1 MQAGN
6 VSSPGGDDTKL
17 RRDETVFRTGED
29 IRKPALDTNRP
40 SNEGPQRPMTG
51 TVMIKALSAVA
62 LGAFVAAGITVLL
75 GFAPKVEASVTAPL
89 GKSDRLEIQEVG
101 SDCSDDRIWPNP
113 CLREVGYEI
122 LKDQLV
128 TAERARQGRPG

>member
-1 MQAGN
+1 
-6 VSSPGGDDTKL
+6 
-17 RRDETVFRTGED
+17 
-29 IRKPALDTNRP
+29 
-40 SNEGPQRPMTG
+40 
-51 TVMIKALSAVA
+51 MIKALSAVA

-89 GKSDRLEIQEVG
+89 GKSDRLEEVG
-101 SDCSDDRIWPNP
+101 SNCSDDRIWPNP

-128 TAERARQGRPG
+128 TAERVRPAGG

>member
-1 MQAGN
+1 
-6 VSSPGGDDTKL
+6 
-17 RRDETVFRTGED
+17 
-29 IRKPALDTNRP
+29 
-40 SNEGPQRPMTG
+40 
-51 TVMIKALSAVA
+51 MIKALSAVA

-75 GFAPKVEASVTAPL
+75 GFAPQVEASVPAPQVEASVPAPQVEASVPAPL

>member
-1 MQAGN
+1 
-6 VSSPGGDDTKL
+6 
-17 RRDETVFRTGED
+17 
-29 IRKPALDTNRP
+29 
-40 SNEGPQRPMTG
+40 
-51 TVMIKALSAVA
+51 MIKVLSAVA
-62 LGAFVAAGITVLL
+62 LSAFVAASVTVLL
-75 GFAPKVEASVTAPL
+75 GFAPKVEASVTVPL

-122 LKDQLV
+122 LKDRLV

>member
-1 MQAGN
+1 
-6 VSSPGGDDTKL
+6 
-17 RRDETVFRTGED
+17 
-29 IRKPALDTNRP
+29 
-40 SNEGPQRPMTG
+40 
-51 TVMIKALSAVA
+51 MIKALSAVA

-101 SDCSDDRIWPNP
+101 ECSDDRIWPNP

-122 LKDQLV
+122 LKDRLV
-128 TAERARQGRPG
+128 TAERARQGKPG

>member
-1 MQAGN
+1 
-6 VSSPGGDDTKL
+6 
-17 RRDETVFRTGED
+17 
-29 IRKPALDTNRP
+29 
-40 SNEGPQRPMTG
+40 
-51 TVMIKALSAVA
+51 MIKALSAIAV
-62 LGAFVAAGITVLL
+62 GAFTAVAITVLL
-75 GFAPKVEASVTAPL
+75 GFAPTVEASVTAPL

>member
-1 MQAGN
+1 MKGRK
-6 VSSPGGDDTKL
+6 SP
-17 RRDETVFRTGED
+17 R
-29 IRKPALDTNRP
+29 
-40 SNEGPQRPMTG
+40 QG
-51 TVMIKALSAVA
+51 TVMIKALSAFA
-62 LGAFVAAGITVLL
+62 LSAFGAAGITVLL
-75 GFAPKVEASVTAPL
+75 GFVPKVEANITAAP

>member
-1 MQAGN
+1 
-6 VSSPGGDDTKL
+6 
-17 RRDETVFRTGED
+17 
-29 IRKPALDTNRP
+29 
-40 SNEGPQRPMTG
+40 
-51 TVMIKALSAVA
+51 MIKALSAIAFGA
-62 LGAFVAAGITVLL
+62 LVAAGITVLL
-75 GFAPKVEASVTAPL
+75 GFVPKVEASVAAPL

-128 TAERARQGRPG
+128 TAERARQGKPA

>member
-1 MQAGN
+1 
-6 VSSPGGDDTKL
+6 
-17 RRDETVFRTGED
+17 
-29 IRKPALDTNRP
+29 
-40 SNEGPQRPMTG
+40 
-51 TVMIKALSAVA
+51 MIKAFSAVA

-113 CLREVGYEI
+113 CLREVGYEV

>member
-1 MQAGN
+1 
-6 VSSPGGDDTKL
+6 
-17 RRDETVFRTGED
+17 
-29 IRKPALDTNRP
+29 
-40 SNEGPQRPMTG
+40 
-51 TVMIKALSAVA
+51 MIKALSAVA
-62 LGAFVAAGITVLL
+62 FAAAGITVVL

>member
-1 MQAGN
+1 
-6 VSSPGGDDTKL
+6 
-17 RRDETVFRTGED
+17 
-29 IRKPALDTNRP
+29 
-40 SNEGPQRPMTG
+40 
-51 TVMIKALSAVA
+51 MIKALSAVA

-128 TAERARQGRPG
+128 TAGRARQGRPG